1 MRPQTPDW
9 WLDELAHAGGE
20 HLDAGYVAGYDR
32 KAGTDPTADLELLRD
47 HGLDETS
54 TLIDLG
60 AGTGGLALAAA
71 RACRRVVAVDVSPA
85 MLSALRARA
94 EEMRLA
100 NVECVRAGFLTY
112 AHRGDPADFVYS
124 RNALHHL
131 PDFWKG
137 IALRRVASMLRPN
150 GVRPARGGLDAS
162 RAGDARARR
171 AQHVRLAAEAD
182 APAGGLRD
190 PRGEP
195 QRVAHVR
202 RVHVHKEVGAGRL
215 PGSAFPYLSNA
226 NRRRTGVVGTETPR
240 TASWS
245 VRVMTAPAPPS
256 GSGSGAP
263 GTRHGRRGRPRT
275 R

>member
-1 MRPQTPDW
+1 MPDAVWPAVGRPAGTVSPVRPQTPDW

-150 GVRPARGGLDAS
+150 GVLRLRDLVHAFDPAEAEAVIEAWLAGAAARPEEGWTRPELATHVRDEHSTYDWLLRPMLRRAGFEIHEAS
-162 RAGDARARR
+162 RSESRTFAAFTCIRR
-171 AQHVRLAAEAD
+171 SEPAAS
-182 APAGGLRD
+182 
-190 PRGEP
+190 
-195 QRVAHVR
+195 Q
-202 RVHVHKEVGAGRL
+202 GAL
-215 PGSAFPYLSNA
+215 F
-226 NRRRTGVVGTETPR
+226 RT
-240 TASWS
+240 
-245 VRVMTAPAPPS
+245 
-256 GSGSGAP
+256 
-263 GTRHGRRGRPRT
+263 
-275 R
+275 